1 MSRGDY
7 LWQLRPTLADAGAI
21 ACFLTLSAVFAVTTL
36 RPALAHS
43 QREHEERET
52 LATKTV
58 ALREADS
65 ALASA
70 VKQRSSLGTLR
81 SSMVTLG
88 TISDLNARLAEIPV
102 VAETHGVAVSEVVP
116 GTPQQRGRLT
126 RVPLR
131 VAGVASFRS
140 FSAMLAELHAN
151 HRDLE
156 VTAFSI
162 DAEGNGR
169 DSGARFSLGMV
180 WHTTSAPAAAQTAP
194 EASEGSAARAG
205 RADRADPDA
214 RSGQNSPR

>member
-1 MSRGDY
+1 MSRGEY
-7 LWQLRPTLADAGAI
+7 LWQLRPTLSDAGAI
-21 ACFLTLSAVFAVTTL
+21 ACFLALSAVFAVATL
-36 RPALAHS
+36 RPAMARAE
-43 QREHEERET
+43 REREERET

-58 ALREADS
+58 ALREADD

-70 VKQRSSLGTLR
+70 VKQRSSLRDQRG
-81 SSMVTLG
+81 SMVTLG

-162 DAEGNGR
+162 DAEGSGR
-169 DSGARFSLGMV
+169 DSGARFSLAMV

-194 EASEGSAARAG
+194 EASEGSAARTG
-205 RADRADPDA
+205 RADGADPEA